1 MMEIYTAST
10 KSQSQFT
17 NTPGNTT
24 YVNRSVNTEVVA
36 SRSKVS
42 SWLSPLVYYLGRKL
56 VLPSFFGKINITGQE
71 NIPTSGPIILA
82 PTHRSRWDS
91 LLLPYAV
98 GRYVTGRDMRF
109 MVTSSEC
116 KGLQGWFVKRMGGF
130 PVDPQRPAI
139 ATLRHTVEL
148 MVQREMLVIYPE
160 GGIFRDGKI
169 HPLKSGV
176 TRLALMAESI
186 HPGLEIKI
194 IPVGINY
201 SQPYPNWG
209 TDVNI
214 HIGEPIKVIDHL
226 NGSLKKDATNLTA
239 YLTNKLQELSY
250 TESEINAHNLVKISN
265 DSQISS

>member
-1 MMEIYTAST
+1 MMETYTAST

-17 NTPGNTT
+17 NTCVNTT
-24 YVNRSVNTEVVA
+24 HVNTSVNTKVVS

-42 SWLSPLVYYLGRKL
+42 SWLSPLVYYLGRKI
-56 VLPSFFGKINITGQE
+56 VLPTFFGKINITGQE
-71 NIPTSGPIILA
+71 NIPKSGPILLA

-91 LLLPYAV
+91 LLLPYAA
-98 GRYVTGRDMRF
+98 GRCVTGRDMRF

-130 PVDPQRPAI
+130 PVDTQRPAI

-148 MVQREMLVIYPE
+148 MVQGEMLVIYPE
-160 GGIFRDGKI
+160 GGIYRDGKI

-176 TRLALMAESI
+176 TRLALTSESI

-209 TDVNI
+209 TDVNL
-214 HIGEPIKVIDHL
+214 HIGEPIKVRDHI
-226 NGSLKKDATNLTA
+226 NGSLKKDAKNLTA
-239 YLTNKLQELSY
+239 YLTNKLQELSHKK
-250 TESEINAHNLVKISN
+250 SEINAHDLRKITN
-265 DSQISS
+265 NSQISS